1 MRAAAH
7 LRLIAWNCHHGSL
20 STRLAELASFSPAIV
35 FLQECRAAKALP
47 LMNPF
52 LTQRVNAQKGI
63 ALGSLDS
70 T

>member
-35 FLQECRAAKALP
+35 FLQECRPVEALP
-47 LMNPF
+47 
-52 LTQRVNAQKGI
+52 
-63 ALGSLDS
+63 
-70 T
+70 